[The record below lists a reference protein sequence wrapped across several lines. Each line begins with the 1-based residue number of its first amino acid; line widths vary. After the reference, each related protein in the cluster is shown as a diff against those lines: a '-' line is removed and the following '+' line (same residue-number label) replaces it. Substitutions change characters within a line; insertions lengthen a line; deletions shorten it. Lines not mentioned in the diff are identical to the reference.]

1 MLFSIVIPY
10 FNGYKTINRCI
21 ESIYSQGLDSRLFEI
36 IIVDDASTDNISS
49 NHADRLTNAI
59 SGGVIY
65 ESFTTISTS
74 AKVEPEIP
82 ALRTQKG
89 IMCYS

>member
-59 SGGVIY
+59 SGG
-65 ESFTTISTS
+65 
-74 AKVEPEIP
+74 
-82 ALRTQKG
+82 G
-89 IMCYS
+89 